1 MTVSKGP
8 ELVVVP
14 RVVALGQGAASDR
27 LEQAGFKV
35 ASKES
40 GAYLGLHFVLRSDP
54 SSGSL
59 APKGSTITLYLV

>member
-1 MTVSKGP
+1 
-8 ELVVVP
+8 VP
-14 RVVALGQGAASDR
+14 RVVAMGLGAATEK
-27 LEQAGFKV
+27 LEAAGFKV
-35 ASKES
+35 TSKES